1 MASGHC
7 RTMTKVANARIVPAH
22 RVLVVL
28 ATLVVMLAL
37 TVGINIDPEWG
48 ASYHDGA
55 GNAAH

>member
-1 MASGHC
+1 
-7 RTMTKVANARIVPAH
+7 MTKVANARIVPAH